1 MKNSVSSVAKQQ
13 VLSVYLMVILFFG
26 IDIAI
31 SMFIRM
37 ESLGAITKG
46 KIALPFIY
54 FAFTIY
60 KYIQLKKTTTI
71 EVFTENNRKLGID
84 LKIYFIASMII
95 IFLDN
100 GIFYRSFK
108 EVFVGNFASENLLY
122 VSIFAGF
129 GIFYYLTLIPLSKKL
144 SNIILTN
151 H

>member
-1 MKNSVSSVAKQQ
+1 MKNSVSSVAKQE
-13 VLSVYLMVILFFG
+13 VLSVYLMAILFFG

-31 SMFIRM
+31 SMFVRL
-37 ESLGAITKG
+37 ENLGAITKG
-46 KIALPFIY
+46 KIALPIIY

-60 KYIQLKKTTTI
+60 KYYQLKNTTAV
-71 EVFTENNRKLGID
+71 EVFAENNKTLGRD
-84 LKIYFIASMII
+84 LKIYFIVSVII
-95 IFLDN
+95 MFLDN
-100 GIFYRSFK
+100 GIFFRSFR

-144 SNIILTN
+144 SNITLTN